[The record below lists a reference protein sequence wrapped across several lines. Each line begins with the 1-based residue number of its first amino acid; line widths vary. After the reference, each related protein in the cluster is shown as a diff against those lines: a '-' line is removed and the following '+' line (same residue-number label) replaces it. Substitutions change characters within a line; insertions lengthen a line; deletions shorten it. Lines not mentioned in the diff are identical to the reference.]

1 MCSSSLIDGAD
12 HGQGHTAIWAVTGA
26 VVMGVEDIYAA
37 AAARVEPGVG
47 YAGDVTADE
56 AWRLLN
62 DDADAV
68 LVDVRTQ
75 AEWMF
80 VGIPD
85 LGPAGKEALLVQWQV
100 FPAMSENPNF
110 ADELAAKGATP
121 AKAALFICRTA
132 NRSPQAA
139 RAMTARGYPRCY
151 VVSGGFEGPPDG
163 DKHRGTR
170 DGWKAAGLPWVQ
182 G

>member
-1 MCSSSLIDGAD
+1 MCSAGLIDVTD
-12 HGQGHTAIWAVTGA
+12 HGQGRT
-26 VVMGVEDIYAA
+26 VMGVADIYAA
-37 AAARVEPGVG
+37 AAARADPGAG

-56 AWRLLN
+56 AWHLLN
-62 DDADAV
+62 DDPDAV
-68 LVDVRTQ
+68 LVDVRTR

-85 LGPAGKEALLVQWQV
+85 LAAAGKEPALVQWQV

-110 ADELAAKGATP
+110 GDELAAKGATLD
-121 AKAALFICRTA
+121 KALLFICRTA

-139 RAMTARGYPRCY
+139 RAMTARGCRRCY

>member
-1 MCSSSLIDGAD
+1 MYSCGLIDVAD
-12 HGQGHTAIWAVTGA
+12 QGQGHT
-26 VVMGVEDIYAA
+26 VMGVDDIYAA
-37 AAARVEPGVG
+37 AADRVDPGAG
-47 YAGDVTADE
+47 YAGDVMVDE
-56 AWRLLN
+56 AWCLLN
-62 DDADAV
+62 DDPDAV

-85 LGPAGKEALLVQWQV
+85 LAAAGKEPVLAQWQV
-100 FPAMSENPNF
+100 FPAMRENPNF
-110 ADELAAKGATP
+110 ADELAAKGVTSD
-121 AKAALFICRTA
+121 KAVLFICRTV

-139 RAMTARGYPRCY
+139 RAMTARGCSQCY